1 MPYIPPSVVR
11 EVKRMDL
18 LTYLKNY
25 EPYELV
31 HFSGNTY
38 TTRTHDSLKIS
49 NGKWMWWS
57 QRTGGR
63 SALDYLIKVKGYSF
77 LEAVELLAEKAN
89 IQPPISVSENV
100 PMEKQLLLPKKNQ
113 DDQKVI
119 AYLSGRGIDKE
130 IIQFC
135 LESGRVYE
143 SSFHHNAVFVGMD
156 EKENP
161 KYAAIRGIG
170 TSFIGEA
177 NGSDEI
183 ARCMEEAG
191 NVPFLHSGINPM
203 DYDSVKEHL
212 AVMLVNTQANKRM
225 LQEMPHENM
234 EDLSAI
240 CYVDFPVESNDG
252 KATMKVK
259 NEHLKMWNVDAKE
272 MFQQA
277 RANTQPV
284 NTPILQSMDEML
296 LSIFNEEGHATNL
309 LDENVDF
316 GLRSHDMLYALTN
329 VEKQYGAS
337 MITQPE
343 VLNKLEQLF
352 PEGFYVL
359 PSSVHEVLI
368 VPDNGEMEP
377 KMLGEMVR
385 EVNKNEVERQEVL
398 SDRVYSYDKEK
409 HQIRQEPDSIQKVKE
424 MER

>member
-1 MPYIPPSVVR
+1 MIAK
-11 EVKRMDL
+11 EM
-18 LTYLKNY
+18 
-25 EPYELV
+25 
-31 HFSGNTY
+31 
-38 TTRTHDSLKIS
+38 I
-49 NGKWMWWS
+49 
-57 QRTGGR
+57 
-63 SALDYLIKVKGYSF
+63 
-77 LEAVELLAEKAN
+77 AEKVFAEGVAKDIRN
-89 IQPPISVSENV
+89 FLPAKYENAEFQVMQMNKNNGVQMIGVQVRLQEENV
-100 PMEKQLLLPKKNQ
+100 CPVVYVGSFFNEIRLGEPVEKVMN
-113 DDQKVI
+113 
-119 AYLSGRGIDKE
+119 
-130 IIQFC
+130 
-135 LESGRVYE
+135 
-143 SSFHHNAVFVGMD
+143 
-156 EKENP
+156 
-161 KYAAIRGIG
+161 
-170 TSFIGEA
+170 
-177 NGSDEI
+177 EI
-183 ARCMEEAG
+183 ARCMEDAG
-191 NVPFLHSGINPM
+191 NAPFVDCGINPM

-377 KMLGEMVR
+377 KMLGEMVW

-409 HQIRQEPDSIQKVKE
+409 HQIRQEPDSIQKVKKSGLNRE
-424 MER
+424 AYLRQLISGIVPRDAPPPDYYSMMRELHKIGNNLNQIAQKAHVLNVVDVQRYDKEVRKFNEAVRKITEAVILPEKNESWQ